1 MPRKPGLTLDEKQK
15 IKSLSALGKT
25 NHAVAI
31 ETGRDPKTI
40 KKFVENPETAA
51 EIGEIIHELITL
63 FNDMVP
69 RMLTS
74 ISQEDIHKMSP
85 YQRIISAGVCVDK
98 SHMLRG
104 EYAGKEKPLVI
115 INRISIKQGAFEV
128 TGEISETPF
137 VKEKSDEGQY

>member
-1 MPRKPGLTLDEKQK
+1 MSRKPGLTLDEKQK

-25 NHAVAI
+25 NHAVAVEI
-31 ETGRDPKTI
+31 SRDPKTV

-51 EIGEIIHELITL
+51 EITEIKHELITL
-63 FNDMVP
+63 FDDLAH

-74 ISQEDIHKMSP
+74 ISEADIEKLSA
-85 YQRIISAGVCVDK
+85 YQRVISSGICTDK

-115 INRISIKQGAFEV
+115 INRISIRHQGTEVEV
-128 TGEISETPF
+128 TQPIEIAE
-137 VKEKSDEGQY
+137 SDNL